1 MGDNFLGIDVEVE
14 SNVNKPEKTLT
25 LHIAILERLIKDV
38 VAQNGE
44 TRFESTLRD
53 MLPNAQGTAF
63 TRSWTIGETEYV
75 SFDWEY
81 ENVFDEEE
89 LRVVA
94 FIQDES
100 TQEIYQAEI
109 VNPNAVSGVETI
121 TNDNRNGLLIYPNPA
136 FNSTTIRFKEALSE
150 DAILQMADYTGRIL
164 FNKELLRGEQLINL
178 SLKGIDSGLY
188 LVRLYNDEELLYTEK
203 LIVIDNK

>member
-1 MGDNFLGIDVEVE
+1 M
-14 SNVNKPEKTLT
+14 
-25 LHIAILERLIKDV
+25 HIAILERLIKDV

-63 TRSWTIGETEYV
+63 TRSWTIGETEHV
-75 SFDWEY
+75 SFDWEF

-100 TQEIYQAEI
+100 TQEIYQAEM

-136 FNSTTIRFKEALSE
+136 IHSTTIRFKEALRE